1 MAIQSPMNQYS
12 GLGAFNMQNELWKTT
27 DPQVLSGKFQ
37 AGTKKNPSTFD
48 RLQMDPGTRNMFVEE
63 MRSRDPNLL
72 PLSERGTRESGRG
85 YYSEER
91 MKDRERRIRGKEQAA
106 LLSPFVTGADL
117 VGGNQARRLA
127 QDSVMGAMQ
136 APPPPQF
143 PQIVKFY

>member
-1 MAIQSPMNQYS
+1 MAKQSPMNQYS

-72 PLSERGTRESGRG
+72 PPSERGTRESGRG

-91 MKDRERRIRGKEQAA
+91 MAERDRRIKGKVQAA
-106 LLSPFVTGADL
+106 MLSPFVSGA
-117 VGGNQARRLA
+117 QLA
-127 QDSVMGAMQ
+127 GTSQPQRMAQNSVMGAMNSPQ
-136 APPPPQF
+136 LPPP
-143 PQIVKFY
+143 ITIYH